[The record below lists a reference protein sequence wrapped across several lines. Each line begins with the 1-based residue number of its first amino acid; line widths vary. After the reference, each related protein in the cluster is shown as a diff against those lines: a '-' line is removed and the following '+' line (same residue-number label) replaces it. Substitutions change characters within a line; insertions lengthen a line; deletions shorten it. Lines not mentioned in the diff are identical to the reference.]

1 MFTDFIGDTR
11 KLFHWDKEFWISQDV
26 LGNGT
31 LFHKIDA
38 EVDYF
43 LDIIFLDKRPI
54 PFFNS
59 TD

>member
-1 MFTDFIGDTR
+1 MFTNFSEDTR
-11 KLFHWDKEFWISQDV
+11 KLLHRDKEFWISQDV

-38 EVDYF
+38 EINYF
-43 LDIIFLDKRPI
+43 LDFLFLDKKSI
-54 PFFNS
+54 PVLNS